1 MLHYSKKLGMG
12 FRIKIIRGEK
22 NVVFEDGTDYKKE
35 EMDLLK
41 DVSDD
46 HLKKIHE
53 VKKIFS
59 GILTKETS

>member
-1 MLHYSKKLGMG
+1 MG
-12 FRIKIIRGEK
+12 FRVRIIRGEK

-41 DVSDD
+41 DVSEN

-53 VKKIFS
+53 VKKTFS
-59 GILTKETS
+59 GTLTKQSS